1 MVTCAQPVCIAK
13 TEPRAPARSLLFV
26 TLAIVLPLLAGLLWH
41 LASDNP
47 VWPLVRNS
55 MSHCDLRD
63 SEVSPV
69 SPDGL
74 YRARIVHVSCLGR
87 FSETLV
93 FVTGADSPWS
103 LQSLDPNRA
112 VVEVAGDRSLDAVNW
127 ENTSADGVS
136 ALQLWF
142 VPSAYPGQIHRI
154 DRTAGAVVIK
164 TLTSTPAPGAE
175 RLDY

>member
-1 MVTCAQPVCIAK
+1 MATCAQFVCTQK
-13 TEPRAPARSLLFV
+13 TATRAPGRSLLIV
-26 TLAIVLPLLAGLLWH
+26 TLAVALPLLAGLLWH

-47 VWPLVRNS
+47 VWPLFRNS
-55 MSHCDLRD
+55 LNRCELRD
-63 SEVSPV
+63 SPISPI

-74 YRARIVHVSCLGR
+74 YRAHIVQATCLGR

-93 FVTGADSPWS
+93 FVTGADSAWS

-112 VVEVAGDRSLDAVNW
+112 VLEVAGDRSLDAVNW

-142 VPSAYPGQIHRI
+142 VPSADPGQIHRI
-154 DRTAGAVVIK
+154 DRASGAVVIK
-164 TLTSTPAPGAE
+164 TLTSIPAPGAE